1 METHDHAMFSGPGET
16 LYTRLGGIMP
26 ASPGYKTITIKPHLP
41 RGLTYVNSSL
51 RTVMGEIVS
60 NWDIR
65 NGYVHHVTVPANATA
80 RVYVPASDARKVTE
94 GGAPAGQARG
104 VRFLRMDGQYAVF
117 TVDSGTYVFSVPR

>member
-60 NWDIR
+60 N
-65 NGYVHHVTVPANATA
+65 
-80 RVYVPASDARKVTE
+80 
-94 GGAPAGQARG
+94 
-104 VRFLRMDGQYAVF
+104 
-117 TVDSGTYVFSVPR
+117 